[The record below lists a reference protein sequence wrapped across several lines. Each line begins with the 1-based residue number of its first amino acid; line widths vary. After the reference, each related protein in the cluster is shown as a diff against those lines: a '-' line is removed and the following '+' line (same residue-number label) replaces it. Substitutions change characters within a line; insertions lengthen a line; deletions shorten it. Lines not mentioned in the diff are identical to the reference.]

1 MLDIFDGNSKVYKE
15 VLHEALSVVVEDFM
29 EIGGNLEYDDIYGTV
44 FPPHKQEEED
54 REKQGL
60 AFLKRLQREIMDNFP
75 HVCSPL
81 KEYVLFHILWY
92 VHDGTEGTFLL
103 TDTIQKSLKENNID
117 NLYVDELK
125 VLNSIKTPR
134 DLIGVCFEDLDFLDV
149 GDLFDT
155 YKKYPQYVTDFLHV
169 DLDYYQELMPDDI
182 LSEFKEIQE
191 YLHSKDRQA
200 NQDTENQEMTDTI
213 NSNEDFY
220 KVVDSLIADFKHFI
234 EHKKGH
240 ILINDKRGLATEKQV
255 QVKFDMLANATLPR
269 KGIVVS
275 KEVDTGRGIVDFQ
288 LSKGADFQALIE
300 LKLGNH
306 QRYKD
311 GLHFQLPT
319 YLLTEQVDFGYF
331 VLVCYTKD
339 IYEASKALYDK
350 AIELSQ
356 KYNKT
361 IRFERVDASGT
372 LESASKIRKEE
383 GMGFN

>member
-15 VLHEALSVVVEDFM
+15 VLHEALSVVVDDFM
-29 EIGGNLEYDDIYGTV
+29 EIGSNLEYDEIYGSV
-44 FPPHKQEEED
+44 FPLHKQEEED

-60 AFLKRLQREIMDNFP
+60 AFLKQLQREIMDDFP
-75 HVCSPL
+75 HNFSPL

-103 TDTIQKSLKENNID
+103 TDTIQKSLKKIDID

-125 VLNSIKTPR
+125 VLNSIETPR

-149 GDLFDT
+149 GKIFDI
-155 YKKYPQYVTDFLHV
+155 YKKNPQIVTDFLHI
-169 DLDYYQELMPDDI
+169 DLEYYQDLMPDDI
-182 LSEFKEIQE
+182 LSKFKEIQE
-191 YLHSKDRQA
+191 YLQSNKKNAKQDTDNQAVTDIIDSKD
-200 NQDTENQEMTDTI
+200 
-213 NSNEDFY
+213 DFY
-220 KVVDSLIADFKHFI
+220 KTVDSLIATFKHFI

-240 ILINDKRGLATEKQV
+240 ILFNNKIAQATEKQV
-255 QVKFDMLANATLPR
+255 QVVFNMLANATLQGS
-269 KGIVVS
+269 GIVIS
-275 KEVDTGRGIVDFQ
+275 PEVDTGRGVVDFQ

-300 LKLGNH
+300 LKLGHH

-311 GLHFQLPT
+311 GINFQLPT

-331 VLVCYTKD
+331 VLVCYTKE
-339 IYEASKALYDK
+339 IYEESKTLHDK
-350 AIELSQ
+350 AEELSQ